1 MSICHSSFLHTHKRP
16 KIVVCLNKGN
26 ETNKKDVV
34 KLLDRHPLFHTIY
47 ILKYLSKDFLEIR
60 GRPAAYGVSVK
71 NVGRCIATKIAKRG
85 AISSSIACSATQLE
99 IMLIS
104 TPWDGSWTSVY
115 NFQGGGFS

>member
-26 ETNKKDVV
+26 EANKKDVV

-71 NVGRCIATKIAKRG
+71 KRRPMHRNKDCKKRSDF
-85 AISSSIACSATQLE
+85 IIHCMFRNSIRNHVNIHPLG
-99 IMLIS
+99 
-104 TPWDGSWTSVY
+104 W
-115 NFQGGGFS
+115 